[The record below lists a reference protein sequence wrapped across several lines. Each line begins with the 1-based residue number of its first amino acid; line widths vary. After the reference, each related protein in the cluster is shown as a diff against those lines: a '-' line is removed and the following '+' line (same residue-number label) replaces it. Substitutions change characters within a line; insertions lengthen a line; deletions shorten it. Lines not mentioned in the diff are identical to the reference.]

1 MRRLFSSI
9 LHFIY
14 SRCAMME
21 AASNKIYKSRLFTS
35 NVLLQKDELEERL
48 EKCHGLL
55 TSVVSNLSENEAHDA
70 LNQMVSKGLQQHE
83 EASLGLLYIILVE
96 QTAAP
101 KAYRDLTCITR
112 DGLSLIMTRLIGI
125 VTEKLNKLL
134 DAVRTQ
140 VLWLSNELIKSAVPG
155 VEGLCQALLRQISGG
170 DNSPS
175 NVWLAENVLGLLNTN
190 RAWLEKNPILLA
202 TAVYTY
208 LRLLED
214 HEAAPFKNLRQM
226 EIEFCSS
233 LLKERFADCIPIGR
247 DLVRLLQNVA
257 RIPEFNAL
265 WKDIVHKPQ
274 SLCPQFTGI
283 AQLLHTRTS
292 RKFLACR
299 LHPEMENKI
308 LFLTSKVKFGQQKR
322 YQDWF
327 QKQYL
332 STPESQS
339 LRGDLIRYIIG
350 VVHPCNE
357 VLCSDIIPR
366 WAIIGWLLT
375 SCQTAVSTANAKL
388 ALFFDWLFYQPDKDN
403 IMNIEPAILL
413 MHHSIR
419 SHPAIT
425 STLMDFLC
433 RIIQNYSTLPDVQVK
448 QGVIKAFR
456 HILSKKVVM
465 SLSPLFD
472 NPKMDRD
479 LRSLIRNTLA
489 EFCDSGSK
497 LEESSTSAFSKVES
511 SSASSSSDMLSSL
524 GSRMMEADTS
534 SGSKDTELVDS
545 GVDEELEPPDE
556 EAVFSDPDEDEDSD
570 MTANKSDNSKEKD
583 YEFKPIEKEAI
594 DETEER
600 DSNEDITELEDLEN
614 LGDDLKELVIKFS
627 QQSDPAVRS
636 NKMEDILK
644 CIASLD
650 EFEDETAKSLAVCL
664 NFCLIDELMTP
675 CISKDRNPEDCLDGP
690 IYVLCRSICV
700 LPTHD
705 VGRERHLTLL
715 GALHTVDQKF
725 GYRFLFFLKASVT
738 DDERLTI
745 YEDFANTFRGEKTL
759 QGCLRDDLKVCQDY
773 DIKAFRYIICSIYKK
788 FPEYVVGNSEVLHM
802 LVGTMEPRQLN
813 QLMSEITLGELTVF
827 GEDSK
832 LDTLLESTLEWE
844 SFEQQCVWHLIQAED
859 VLLESFVNILPSLKK
874 DLHAEAL
881 SNLLILMKSVAP
893 SADLV
898 IPVLSMEC
906 SEKRPGNQ
914 FSVSL
919 LRYWAQEYP
928 RDLAQLI
935 GQQLCK
941 QASASKKRKGAK
953 SQLGTNLELVLS
965 HLDWLHK
972 ICQEQE
978 DLSFFKHDGLRS
990 ALDQVKQTAS
1000 EARKNK
1006 FKQLFSMCED
1016 KDSRKRTTRASILA
1030 ANRAASSS
1038 SESEEEEEQAVK
1050 PRNAKRRRKANT
1062 TVDSDSDE

>member
-1 MRRLFSSI
+1 
-9 LHFIY
+9 
-14 SRCAMME
+14 ME
-21 AASNKIYKSRLFTS
+21 GTNSKSFNSRLFTS
-35 NVLLQKDELEERL
+35 NALLQKDELEERL
-48 EKCHGLL
+48 EKCHSIL
-55 TSVVSNLSENEAHDA
+55 TAVISNLSENEAHDA
-70 LNQMVSKGLQQHE
+70 LNQLVCKGPQQHE
-83 EASLGLLYIILVE
+83 EASLGLLYVILVE
-96 QTAAP
+96 PSAAA

-112 DGLSLIMTRLIGI
+112 DGLSLIITRLIGV
-125 VTEKLNKLL
+125 VTDKLSKLL
-134 DAVRTQ
+134 DGVRAQ
-140 VLWLSNELIKSAVPG
+140 VLWLSCELIKSSVPG
-155 VEGLCQALLRQISGG
+155 MEGLCQALLRQISGG

-175 NVWLAENVLGLLNTN
+175 NVWLAENVLGLLNSN
-190 RAWLEKNPILLA
+190 RAWLEKNPMLLA
-202 TAVYTY
+202 TAVYTFI
-208 LRLLED
+208 RLLED
-214 HEAAPFKNLRQM
+214 HEAPPFKNLRQM

-233 LLKERFADCIPIGR
+233 LLRERFADCIPIGR
-247 DLVRLLQNVA
+247 DLVRLLQNVS
-257 RIPEFNAL
+257 RIPEFSAL
-265 WKDIVHKPQ
+265 WKDILHKPQ

-283 AQLLHTRTS
+283 AQLLYTRTS

-308 LFLTSKVKFGQQKR
+308 LFLTSKVRFGQQKR

-339 LRGDLIRYIIG
+339 LRADLIRYIVG
-350 VVHPCNE
+350 VVHPSNE

-419 SHPAIT
+419 SHSAIT

-433 RIIQNYSTLPDVQVK
+433 RIIPNYSNLPDVQAR

-465 SLSPLFD
+465 SLSPLLD
-472 NPKMDRD
+472 NPKMERD
-479 LRSLIRNTLA
+479 LRNLVRSTLA

-511 SSASSSSDMLSSL
+511 SSASTSSDMLGSL

-534 SGSKDTELVDS
+534 SSTKDSELGDS
-545 GVDEELEPPDE
+545 GVDEEMEPPDE
-556 EAVFSDPDEDEDSD
+556 EAVFSDEEDEGDIGKPDS
-570 MTANKSDNSKEKD
+570 SKGKD
-583 YEFKPIEKEAI
+583 YEFKPIEKEGM
-594 DETEER
+594 DDNEEG
-600 DSNEDITELEDLEN
+600 DSNDDITELEELEN
-614 LGDDLKELVIKFS
+614 LGDELKELVIKFS
-627 QQSDPAVRS
+627 QETDSTVRC
-636 NKMEDILK
+636 NTMENVLK
-644 CIASLD
+644 TIASLE
-650 EFEDETAKSLAVCL
+650 EFEDDTAKSLAVCL
-664 NFCLIDELMTP
+664 NFCLIDDLITP
-675 CISKDRNPEDCLDGP
+675 CILKDRNVEDCLDGP
-690 IYVLCRSICV
+690 IYVLCRNICV

-705 VGRERHLTLL
+705 VGRERYLTLL
-715 GALHTVDQKF
+715 GALHTVDPKF
-725 GYRFLFFLKASVT
+725 GYRFLFFLKASVS
-738 DDERLTI
+738 DDERLTM

-759 QGCLRDDLKVCQDY
+759 QACLSEDLKVCQDY
-773 DIKAFRYIICSIYKK
+773 DIKAFRYIISSIYKK
-788 FPEYVVGNSEVLHM
+788 FPEYVVGNTEVLHM
-802 LVGTMEPRQLN
+802 LVGNMEPRQLN
-813 QLMSEITLGELTVF
+813 QFMCEITLGELTIF
-827 GEDSK
+827 GEDGK

-859 VLLESFVNILPSLKK
+859 VLLESFVNILPSLKQ
-874 DLHAEAL
+874 DQHAEAL

-893 SADLV
+893 STDLV
-898 IPVLSMEC
+898 IPILSMEC

-928 RDLAQLI
+928 RELAQLI

-941 QASASKKRKGAK
+941 QASASKKRKGSK
-953 SQLGTNLELVLS
+953 NQPGINLELVLC

-978 DLSFFKHDGLRS
+978 DMSFFKHDGLRS

-1000 EARKNK
+1000 DARKNK
-1006 FKQLFSMCED
+1006 FKLLFSMCDD

-1038 SESEEEEEQAVK
+1038 SESEEEEEQEVK

>member
-1 MRRLFSSI
+1 MFIARLTVS
-9 LHFIY
+9 LT
-14 SRCAMME
+14 ME
-21 AASNKIYKSRLFTS
+21 GSNSKTYKSRLFTS

-48 EKCHGLL
+48 EKCHGIL
-55 TSVVSNLSENEAHDA
+55 TAVISNLSENEAHDA
-70 LNQMVSKGLQQHE
+70 LNQMVCKGPQQHE

-96 QTAAP
+96 PAAAA

-112 DGLSLIMTRLIGI
+112 DGLSLIISRLIGV
-125 VTEKLNKLL
+125 VTDKLSKLL
-134 DAVRTQ
+134 DGVRTQ
-140 VLWLSNELIKSAVPG
+140 VLWLSCELIKNSVPG

-175 NVWLAENVLGLLNTN
+175 NIWLAENVLGLLNNN
-190 RAWLEKNPILLA
+190 RAWLEKNPVLLA
-202 TAVYTY
+202 TGVYTF

-214 HEAAPFKNLRQM
+214 HEALPFKTLRQM

-233 LLKERFADCIPIGR
+233 LLRERFADCVPIGR

-257 RIPEFNAL
+257 RIPEFGAL
-265 WKDIVHKPQ
+265 WKDILHRPQ
-274 SLCPQFTGI
+274 SLCPQFSGI
-283 AQLLHTRTS
+283 AQLLYTRTS

-308 LFLTSKVKFGQQKR
+308 LFLTSKVRFGQQKR

-339 LRGDLIRYIIG
+339 LRADLIRYIVG

-375 SCQTAVSTANAKL
+375 SCQTAVSTANSKL

-433 RIIQNYSTLPDVQVK
+433 RIIPHYSNLPDVQVK
-448 QGVIKAFR
+448 HGVVKAFR

-465 SLSPLFD
+465 SLSPLLD
-472 NPKMDRD
+472 NPKMEKD
-479 LRSLIRNTLA
+479 LRSLIRSTLA

-497 LEESSTSAFSKVES
+497 FEESSTSAFSKVES
-511 SSASSSSDMLSSL
+511 SSSSPSNDMVGSL
-524 GSRMMEADTS
+524 GSRMMEADTGS
-534 SGSKDTELVDS
+534 SVKDAELVDS
-545 GVDEELEPPDE
+545 GVDEEIEPPDE
-556 EAVFSDPDEDEDSD
+556 EAVFSDPDEEDERDI
-570 MTANKSDNSKEKD
+570 TPVKSESSKEKD
-583 YEFKPIEKEAI
+583 YEFKPIEKEGA
-594 DETEER
+594 DDNEEG
-600 DSNEDITELEDLEN
+600 DSNEDITELEELEN
-614 LGDDLKELVIKFS
+614 LGDELKELIIKFS
-627 QQSDPAVRS
+627 QESDSTVRCS
-636 NKMEDILK
+636 IMENVLK
-644 CIASLD
+644 SIASLE
-650 EFEDETAKSLAVCL
+650 EFEDDTAKSLATCL
-664 NFCLIDELMTP
+664 NFCLVDDLITS
-675 CISKDRNPEDCLDGP
+675 CILKDRNLEDCLDGS
-690 IYVLCRSICV
+690 IYVLCRNICV

-705 VGRERHLTLL
+705 VGRERYLTLL
-715 GALHTVDQKF
+715 GALHSVDQKF
-725 GYRFLFFLKASVT
+725 GYRFLFFLKASVS
-738 DDERLTI
+738 DDERLTM

-759 QGCLRDDLKVCQDY
+759 QACLIEDLKVCQDY
-773 DIKAFRYIICSIYKK
+773 DVKAFRYIISSIYKK
-788 FPEYVVGNSEVLHM
+788 FSEYVVGSSEVLHM
-802 LVGTMEPRQLN
+802 LVRNMEPRQLYK
-813 QLMSEITLGELTVF
+813 LMSEITLGELTIF
-827 GEDSK
+827 GEDGK
-832 LDTLLESTLEWE
+832 LDILIESTLEWE

-859 VLLESFVNILPSLKK
+859 VLLESFVNILPSLKQ
-874 DLHAEAL
+874 DQHAEAL

-893 SADLV
+893 STDLLT
-898 IPVLSMEC
+898 PVLSMEC

-928 RDLAQLI
+928 REVAQLI

-941 QASASKKRKGAK
+941 QASASKKRKGSK
-953 SQLGTNLELVLS
+953 IQPGTNLELVLC

-972 ICQEQE
+972 ISQEQE
-978 DLSFFKHDGLRS
+978 DTSFFKHEGLRS
-990 ALDQVKQTAS
+990 ALDQVKLTVNDAT
-1000 EARKNK
+1000 KNR
-1006 FKQLFSMCED
+1006 FKLLFSMCDE

-1038 SESEEEEEQAVK
+1038 SESEEEEEQTVK
-1050 PRNAKRRRKANT
+1050 PTSVKRRRKANT